1 MPHLIGLDIGGANL
15 KAAHVD
21 GVAVSQAFPVWKHP
35 ERLADAL
42 TDLLKKFSQVDGLA
56 VTMTA
61 ELADCF
67 VTKDEGVNRILDAV
81 ELAAAG
87 RPVRVWQTGGEFV
100 SIEEARLLTR
110 LVAAANWHALATWV
124 GLMVPRGD
132 ALLIDIGTTTTDII
146 PIRDGLPDTLGRN
159 DSERLIAG
167 ELFYSGIRRTPVCAV
182 ARQVLFTGRSCPLA
196 AELFAT
202 MLDVYLLLGD
212 IDEDP
217 SDCDTANGRPATRR
231 EACGRLA
238 RMICC
243 DQEEVSH
250 EEAMVMARTIAACQQ
265 GSIRMAIE
273 HVMSRRKEAFGHVIF
288 SGAGA
293 FLAERVIDEQL
304 PSLKAVPRVR
314 LTDLLPGEVVE
325 AACAFAVARLAAER
339 LV

>member
-1 MPHLIGLDIGGANL
+1 
-15 KAAHVD
+15 
-21 GVAVSQAFPVWKHP
+21 
-35 ERLADAL
+35 
-42 TDLLKKFSQVDGLA
+42 
-56 VTMTA
+56 
-61 ELADCF
+61 
-67 VTKDEGVNRILDAV
+67 
-81 ELAAAG
+81 
-87 RPVRVWQTGGEFV
+87 
-100 SIEEARLLTR
+100 
-110 LVAAANWHALATWV
+110 
-124 GLMVPRGD
+124 
-132 ALLIDIGTTTTDII
+132 
-146 PIRDGLPDTLGRN
+146 
-159 DSERLIAG
+159 
-167 ELFYSGIRRTPVCAV
+167 
-182 ARQVLFTGRSCPLA
+182 
-196 AELFAT
+196 